1 MLDTLVETKG
11 CDVSVTKKYSRMD
24 SPRDSRGLLLL
35 EEVEEQLCEAAA
47 AAAAA
52 FFLLLISPMLVHV
65 CSARWPSRR
74 LLSRHVEAISN
85 IQCTA

>member
-11 CDVSVTKKYSRMD
+11 CDVSVTRKYSRME

-35 EEVEEQLCEAAA
+35 EEVEEQLCAAVAA

-52 FFLLLISPMLVHV
+52 FLLLLSSPMVVHV
-65 CSARWPSRR
+65 CSAR
-74 LLSRHVEAISN
+74 
-85 IQCTA
+85 